1 MAFSAERV
9 VALAERLRAKYG
21 GTAIVTGAL
30 SPRSRNAQ
38 VALYENGDV
47 DYLVATDAIGMGLN
61 LNVHHIALAD
71 DWKFDGTTNRPLRSD
86 ELAQIAGRAGRFR
99 RNGTFGT
106 TDQLQSLQ
114 PECVEAVCTHTFE
127 PLRRVYWRSSTLA
140 FGSVDALQDSLERS
154 ARTRMFVQKRDADD
168 QLSLQRLAVRT
179 RIRERAKSVETVQLL
194 WDVCGIPDF
203 SNALPAYHSEFLA
216 LVFHTLLDHDGILP
230 ESFVA
235 ERVRRLDRDDGN
247 IDTLMARIGAI
258 RTWTFLANRGQW
270 LRRPEVWQQ
279 KTQAIE
285 DKISDALHVRLTER
299 FVDRRSSVLKRW
311 VPNEGLMKPDVDAHG
326 RVTVAGQLIAEL
338 VGLDVALHGPNTAG
352 EHLEKAIRQCLLP
365 LVHERVG
372 ELLQEPDTALRW
384 RDGCAIEW
392 RGGIVARLREG
403 ADVHHP
409 KISMYRSDWLDGHQR
424 SEALHALTTVGQ

>member
-1 MAFSAERV
+1 M
-9 VALAERLRAKYG
+9 
-21 GTAIVTGAL
+21 
-30 SPRSRNAQ
+30 
-38 VALYENGDV
+38 
-47 DYLVATDAIGMGLN
+47 
-61 LNVHHIALAD
+61 
-71 DWKFDGTTNRPLRSD
+71 
-86 ELAQIAGRAGRFR
+86 
-99 RNGTFGT
+99 
-106 TDQLQSLQ
+106 
-114 PECVEAVCTHTFE
+114 
-127 PLRRVYWRSSTLA
+127 
-140 FGSVDALQDSLERS
+140 RS
-154 ARTRMFVQKRDADD
+154 ARGR
-168 QLSLQRLAVRT
+168 S
-179 RIRERAKSVETVQLL
+179 
-194 WDVCGIPDF
+194 
-203 SNALPAYHSEFLA
+203 
-216 LVFHTLLDHDGILP
+216 
-230 ESFVA
+230 
-235 ERVRRLDRDDGN
+235 
-247 IDTLMARIGAI
+247 
-258 RTWTFLANRGQW
+258 ANRGQW

-409 KISMYRSDWLDGHQR
+409 KILMYRSDWLDGHQR
-424 SEALHALTTVGQ
+424 SKLYTRLQSVGQ